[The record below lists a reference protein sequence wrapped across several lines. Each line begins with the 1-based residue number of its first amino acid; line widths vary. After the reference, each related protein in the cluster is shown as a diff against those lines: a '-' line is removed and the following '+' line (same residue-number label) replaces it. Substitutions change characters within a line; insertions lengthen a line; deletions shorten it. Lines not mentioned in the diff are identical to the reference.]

1 MPLSR
6 KGFSL
11 NDNYRIMYLPFD
23 QLPDSSRV
31 WVYVSARKFTPDE
44 QSLIQASLKDF
55 CGEWAT
61 HGNGMPTSFAVLYE
75 QLIVLAVDESQ
86 LGASGCSIDSSVRA
100 LRNLEQHLGVNLVDQ
115 GKLTLRDQTGQLR
128 VLPAL
133 GIKSRISSGEISP
146 ELEVIQPQI
155 RTKADLSELWLPL
168 SKSWLSTYFPN

>member
-1 MPLSR
+1 
-6 KGFSL
+6 
-11 NDNYRIMYLPFD
+11 MYLPFD

-31 WVYVSARKFTPDE
+31 WVYVSSRSFTPAE
-44 QSLIQASLKDF
+44 QALIHSGLTDF

-61 HGNGMPTSFAVLYE
+61 HGNGMPTSFAILYE

-115 GKLTLRDQTGQLR
+115 GKLTLRDQAGQLK

-133 GIKSRISSGEISP
+133 GIKSRISSGEITP
-146 ELEVIQPQI
+146 DLEVIQPQI
-155 RTKADLSELWLPL
+155 HTKADLSNLWLPL

>member
-1 MPLSR
+1 
-6 KGFSL
+6 
-11 NDNYRIMYLPFD
+11 MYLPFD

-31 WVYVSARKFTPDE
+31 WIYVSSRSFTADE
-44 QSLIQASLKDF
+44 QALIQSNLIDF

-61 HGNGMPTSFAVLYE
+61 HGSGMPTSFVILHE

-100 LRNLEQHLGVNLVDQ
+100 LRNLEELLGVNLVDQ
-115 GKLTLRDQTGQLR
+115 GKLTLRNQAGQLQ

-133 GIKSRISSGEISP
+133 GIKSRISSGEITP
-146 ELEVIQPQI
+146 DLEVIQPQI
-155 RTKADLSELWLPL
+155 HTKADLSELWIPL